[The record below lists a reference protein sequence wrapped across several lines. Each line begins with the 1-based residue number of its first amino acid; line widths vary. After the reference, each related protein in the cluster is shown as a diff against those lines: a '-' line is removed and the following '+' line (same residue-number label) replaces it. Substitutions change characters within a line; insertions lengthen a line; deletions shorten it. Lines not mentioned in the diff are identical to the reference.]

1 MHRLIYILRQTL
13 LLVKES
19 KKIALASIVF
29 LIIGML
35 TLGSTYIIGQKL
47 FQTSFSLKQKINI
60 TVFFKVDAVPSDILN
75 TVDAVKL
82 IDGVKS
88 VELKTSEQAK
98 DDFISLYPQ
107 YKEFLSSLKRNPI
120 PYTATIYLTNNSNGD
135 KIQSVI
141 KTFPTV
147 DTVIF
152 SGDTAQKINN
162 LSALIWSLF
171 VAILVVVIAEFTFT
185 IQSSVS
191 FLVDFRKSE
200 IKILQLIGAD
210 KLFIEIPFILI
221 ASLLSTIAWAISSYV
236 LTKVD
241 IWSNSIVQGL
251 LPFSTAITSVN
262 LRLVSLALLALGLF
276 ISLLGSLGPLR
287 RQF

>member
-107 YKEFLSSLKRNPI
+107 YKDFLSSLKRNPI

-171 VAILVVVIAEFTFT
+171 VAIL
-185 IQSSVS
+185 
-191 FLVDFRKSE
+191 
-200 IKILQLIGAD
+200 
-210 KLFIEIPFILI
+210 
-221 ASLLSTIAWAISSYV
+221 
-236 LTKVD
+236 
-241 IWSNSIVQGL
+241 
-251 LPFSTAITSVN
+251 
-262 LRLVSLALLALGLF
+262 
-276 ISLLGSLGPLR
+276 
-287 RQF
+287 